1 MPTNT
6 VKKVWLE
13 DKDGAK
19 IAPKTLVSQVQTP
32 EGVLLEDKIRADLDT
47 FKEEVLEEAAQAGGS
62 TEEIEAKIEEHNA
75 DATAHSDIRDVLAEA
90 QDAVNA
96 ALPKAGGTMTGALV
110 AQNNNDYDTKQVRNI
125 FLVAE
130 GEDLPAGSNGDICLI
145 YVP

>member
-1 MPTNT
+1 MPTT

-47 FKEEVLEEAAQAGGS
+47 LKEEVLEEAAQAGGS
-62 TEEIEAKIEEHNA
+62 TEEIENKIGEHNF
-75 DATAHSDIRDVLAEA
+75 DPVAHEDIRD
-90 QDAVNA
+90 A
-96 ALPKAGGTMTGALV
+96 ALQKSGGTMSGALV
-110 AQNNNDYDTKQVRNI
+110 AQNNNNYDTKQVRNI

-130 GEDLPAGSNGDICLI
+130 GEDLPAGSNGDICFI